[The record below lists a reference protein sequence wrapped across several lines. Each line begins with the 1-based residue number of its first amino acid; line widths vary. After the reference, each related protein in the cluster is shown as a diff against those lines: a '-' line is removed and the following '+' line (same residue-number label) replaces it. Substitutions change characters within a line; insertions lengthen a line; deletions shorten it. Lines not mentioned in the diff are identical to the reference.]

1 MLRPDRWRTAEES
14 LYGGPE
20 RPLCEVLKVK
30 SALSWR
36 PQDIEDD
43 RVPCGGE
50 LQIAGNQPKRQRS
63 MLQSTKTEETKRPEK
78 QSNKP
83 FGTIHRDAGSES
95 GLLGLV
101 QYLLSAPSLH
111 FYIYVNIYSISLY
124 VESIDLPL
132 DFTGVYN

>member
-36 PQDIEDD
+36 PQDVEDD

-63 MLQSTKTEETKRPEK
+63 MLQSTKTEETKRSEK

-83 FGTIHRDAGSES
+83 FGTIHRDTGSVWPAGFGSVFA
-95 GLLGLV
+95 LCP
-101 QYLLSAPSLH
+101 QPSLLECEYI
-111 FYIYVNIYSISLY
+111 FYITVC
-124 VESIDLPL
+124 
-132 DFTGVYN
+132 